1 MKSLTRISALSLVL
15 LALPAFAKDGVT
27 NPAVKARMDT
37 MQVIRGSM
45 ATLGDMAS
53 GKTTFDAARATE
65 ARSAMAGAAAQ
76 IVPGFQAPETDPVAE
91 AAPAIWETFDDFS
104 AKAENLVTAAEALNT
119 ASLDGLKST
128 LGPVA
133 ASCKSCHEGY
143 RLSK

>member
-1 MKSLTRISALSLVL
+1 MKTLTRISALSLVL

-27 NPAVKARMDT
+27 NPVVKTRMDN

-53 GKTTFDAARATE
+53 GKVTFDADRATE
-65 ARSAMAGAAAQ
+65 AKTAMAAAAAQ
-76 IVPGFQAPETDPVAE
+76 IVPTFQAPETDPVAE

-104 AKAENLVTAAEALNT
+104 AKAEGLVTAAEALDT
-119 ASLDGLKST
+119 ASLEGLKAGI
-128 LGPVA
+128 GPVG